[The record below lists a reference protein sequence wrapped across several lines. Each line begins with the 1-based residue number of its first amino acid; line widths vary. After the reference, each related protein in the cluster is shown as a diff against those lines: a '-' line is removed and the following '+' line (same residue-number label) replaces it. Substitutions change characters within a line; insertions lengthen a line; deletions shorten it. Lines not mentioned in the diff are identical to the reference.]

1 MSPDKINVPVPVLVK
16 VLLEVPVII
25 PGIVNEALV
34 STWIVAVLLKVT
46 PLFESNENVPEVM
59 FKVPL
64 PIVKE
69 SAVTDPGTAPK
80 FLSAEIFNV
89 PPVIFVFP

>member
-1 MSPDKINVPVPVLVK
+1 
-16 VLLEVPVII
+16 
-25 PGIVNEALV
+25 
-34 STWIVAVLLKVT
+34 
-46 PLFESNENVPEVM
+46 M

-64 PIVKE
+64 PTVKE

-80 FLSAEIFNV
+80 FLSAEIFKV

>member
-1 MSPDKINVPVPVLVK
+1 MSPDKINVPAPVLVK
-16 VLLEVPVII
+16 VFPEVPAIT
-25 PGIVNEALV
+25 PKTVNEAPE

-46 PLFESNENVPEVM
+46 PLFESNEKVPVVM

-80 FLSAEIFNV
+80 FLSAEIFKV